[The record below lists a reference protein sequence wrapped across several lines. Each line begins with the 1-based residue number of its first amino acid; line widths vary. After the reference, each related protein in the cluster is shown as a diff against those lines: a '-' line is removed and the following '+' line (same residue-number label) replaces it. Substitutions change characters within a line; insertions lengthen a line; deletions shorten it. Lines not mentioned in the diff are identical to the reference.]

1 MMLLIGAWQDMRNHR
16 IKLSLIVISGAAGA
30 VVRCMYIML
39 EAAVRYQISVSH
51 LPFGFIAGQF
61 KDTAMA
67 MAVGGG
73 LLLLSRITN
82 EAVGKGDG
90 WFFLVSGIYL
100 GAVKNLVLLAGG
112 LGVGFLLSM
121 VLMFKG
127 IIQGTDRGRPR
138 IPLLPF
144 LIPVGIGVMFI
155 GREKRLRDV
164 LRLRPH
170 GLWPWYCCP
179 YW

>member
-90 WFFLVSGIYL
+90 WFFLGE
-100 GAVKNLVLLAGG
+100 VKNLVLLAGG
-112 LGVGFLLSM
+112 LGVCFLLSV

-127 IIQGTDRGRPR
+127 ILQGTDRGRLR

-144 LIPVGIGVMFI
+144 LIPAGIGVMFI
-155 GREKRLRDV
+155 
-164 LRLRPH
+164 
-170 GLWPWYCCP
+170 
-179 YW
+179 